1 MPIYLYVQN
10 QGKPIVQSHE
20 NDQKSLI
27 WAIFWRF
34 QSQISQNRKFFWKI
48 GFIQIEGHI

>member
-10 QGKPIVQSHE
+10 QGKPIVQSCE
-20 NDQKSLI
+20 NDQKTLI

-34 QSQISQNRKFFWKI
+34 RSQISRNRKKI